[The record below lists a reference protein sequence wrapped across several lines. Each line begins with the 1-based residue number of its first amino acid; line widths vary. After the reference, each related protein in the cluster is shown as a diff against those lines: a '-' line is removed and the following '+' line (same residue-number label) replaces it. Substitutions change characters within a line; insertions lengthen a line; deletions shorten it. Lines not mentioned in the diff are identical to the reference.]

1 MKIWGRKV
9 KVIGVVRS
17 YHLCRLHLSTAGS
30 TMVTEIKMDMHM
42 EMEMEMYMNT
52 NTNNEVGSG
61 GALSANTIKLG
72 LVRIMSSAF
81 LSID

>member
-1 MKIWGRKV
+1 
-9 KVIGVVRS
+9 
-17 YHLCRLHLSTAGS
+17 
-30 TMVTEIKMDMHM
+30 MDMHM

-72 LVRIMSSAF
+72 LVQIMSSAF
-81 LSID
+81 LSFD